1 MRWSLMLG
9 LLGACTGTSEDD
21 DKPVTDDD
29 DGDDDGN
36 TPTGETG
43 TDGTGDYFEPV
54 AVGFE
59 FDGVVLPDG
68 TPGSYLYDDPTDG
81 LTYERYPLMIVTFAS
96 LEYFEDTSQTDEEIA
111 ARTCSV
117 VAVPWTPS
125 PIAGQIPTHD
135 GALLHYSYDVALD
148 LEIDPDST
156 DCDEELD
163 PAVWGEDAE
172 GLLEQF
178 DGMHFGYGWGQ
189 QTEYLTEPWEQE
201 TLDDE
206 EFMSSWLASYV
217 AINDAAGEWVGYD
230 WTYGFAFQWD
240 IETGYLV
247 TVPDPDPPATY
258 PDRQL
263 LVRQEVTDIPAG
275 DPLPPMYI
283 RSSAYWYQD
292 FPLMD
297 LSNLKD
303 GAP

>member
-1 MRWSLMLG
+1 MRWSLLLG
-9 LLGACTGTSEDD
+9 LIGACTATDD
-21 DKPVTDDD
+21 DKPTTPADDD
-29 DGDDDGN
+29 DGG
-36 TPTGETG
+36 TSPTADTSTEPVSG
-43 TDGTGDYFEPV
+43 YFEPV

-59 FDGVVLPDG
+59 FDGVILPDG
-68 TPGSYLYDDPTDG
+68 TPASFLFDDPDDG
-81 LTYERYPLMIVTFAS
+81 LTYERYPYILVTFAA
-96 LEYFEDTSQTDEEIA
+96 LDYFEVQGASEEQIA
-111 ARTCSV
+111 GWTCSV
-117 VAVPWTPS
+117 ASVAPWTPAALTS
-125 PIAGQIPTHD
+125 LSQIPTHD
-135 GALLHYSYDVALD
+135 GALLHWSYDVALD

-163 PAVWGEDAE
+163 PAVWGEDAVD
-172 GLLEQF
+172 LLEAF

-189 QTEYLTEPWEQE
+189 QTEYLTEPFDQTTTE
-201 TLDDE
+201 DE
-206 EFMSSWLASYV
+206 EFMSAWLASYV
-217 AINDAAGEWVGYD
+217 AINDAAGEWLAYD
-230 WTYGFAFQWD
+230 WTFGFAFEWD

-263 LVRQEVTDIPAG
+263 LVRYPVTDIPAG

-297 LSNLKD
+297 LTNLKD

>member
-1 MRWSLMLG
+1 MRWSLLLLG
-9 LLGACTGTSEDD
+9 AFGACTGTDE
-21 DKPVTDDD
+21 DKPTNT
-29 DGDDDGN
+29 GDDDG
-36 TPTGETG
+36 TTPSPTGETG
-43 TDGTGDYFEPV
+43 TTGGTSAYFEPV

-59 FDGVVLPDG
+59 FDGVVGPDG
-68 TPGSYLYDDPTDG
+68 TPASFFYDDPTDG
-81 LTYERYPLMIVTFAS
+81 LTYERYPYILVTFAS
-96 LEYFEDTSQTDEEIA
+96 LDYFEDTSQTDEEIA

-117 VAVPWTPS
+117 ASVVPWNP
-125 PIAGQIPTHD
+125 PPAVAQIPTHD
-135 GALLHYSYDVALD
+135 GALLHYSYEVALD
-148 LEIDPDST
+148 LEIDPDLT

-163 PAVWGEDAE
+163 PAVWGEDAAD
-172 GLLEQF
+172 LLEAF

-189 QTEYLTEPWEQE
+189 QTDYLRGAFDQS

-206 EFMSSWLASYV
+206 EFMSAWLASYV
-217 AINDAAGEWVGYD
+217 AINDAAGDWLAYD
-230 WTYGFAFQWD
+230 WTFGFTFEWD

-263 LVRQEVTDIPAG
+263 LVRYPVTDIPAG

-297 LSNLKD
+297 LTNLKD